1 MRLAEMTKEVSNQ
14 LSEVSERYQ
23 VPQRLRRASDAAC
36 EAAYTASD
44 AARRGAR
51 QAYRI
56 ALDNPRASAAAGII
70 LAAAAVGGLLWY
82 IFGNQEKSQRSK
94 PRPRVRART
103 ERRKQSR
110 GAKASASA

>member
-1 MRLAEMTKEVSNQ
+1 MRLAEVTKEVSNQ
-14 LSEVSERYQ
+14 LSDVSERYQ

-56 ALDNPRASAAAGII
+56 ALDNPRASTAAGVI
-70 LAAAAVGGLLWY
+70 LAAALVGGVLWY
-82 IFGNQEKSQRSK
+82 IFGGQKKEPQRA
-94 PRPRVRART
+94 RTRVRART
-103 ERRKQSR
+103 ERRTR
-110 GAKASASA
+110 GRATRASASA

>member
-1 MRLAEMTKEVSNQ
+1 MRLAEVTKEFSNQ
-14 LSEVSERYQ
+14 LSDVSERYQ
-23 VPQRLRRASDAAC
+23 VPQRLRRATDVAS
-36 EAAYTASD
+36 EAVHTAGD

-56 ALDNPRASAAAGII
+56 ALDNPRASAAAGIV
-70 LAAAAVGGLLWY
+70 LAAAVVGGLLWY
-82 IFGNQEKSQRSK
+82 IFGNQEKTQRSK

>member
-82 IFGNQEKSQRSK
+82 IFGNQEKPQRK

-110 GAKASASA
+110 GARASASA

>member
-44 AARRGAR
+44 AARRGAN
-51 QAYRI
+51 QAYRM
-56 ALDNPRASAAAGII
+56 ALDHPRASAAAGVI
-70 LAAAAVGGLLWY
+70 LATALIGGVLWY
-82 IFGNQEKSQRSK
+82 IFGGEKKEPQKTRT
-94 PRPRVRART
+94 RVRART
-103 ERRKQSR
+103 ERRKQGRS
-110 GAKASASA
+110 AKASASA